1 MSPELRTL
9 LLSLAVVG
17 VIVVIVPL
25 APIVLV
31 YAERKLIGRI
41 QRRMGPWH
49 VGPLGLLQTIADT
62 VKLLLKEQLMPK
74 RALPI
79 AYLLAPMLVV
89 VPAMAVV
96 AGIPLGRE
104 WFVRALDLGLLYI
117 LAVPSLG
124 IIGFLMAGWGSG
136 NKYAMLGTARVV
148 AQAISYELPLVVA
161 VLSVGLVAGTLNLS
175 EVVEAQRTVWYALVM
190 PVAFGVFLLAGLA
203 ELARLPFDIT
213 TAESEIMG
221 GPWVEYSGI
230 QWSMFFLA
238 EYANM
243 LVVAILATLLF
254 LGGWQGP
261 WLPSV
266 LWLLI
271 KVAGVLAL
279 MLWLRG
285 AVPRIRIDQL
295 MSLAWRVL
303 LPLAIANFMVAGV
316 FVVFGGPAAA
326 VSGGLLAAPAFLFYR
341 SRWRGFA
348 NPALVK
354 PVFRTRATA

>member
-1 MSPELRTL
+1 
-9 LLSLAVVG
+9 
-17 VIVVIVPL
+17 
-25 APIVLV
+25 
-31 YAERKLIGRI
+31 
-41 QRRMGPWH
+41 
-49 VGPLGLLQTIADT
+49 
-62 VKLLLKEQLMPK
+62 
-74 RALPI
+74 
-79 AYLLAPMLVV
+79 
-89 VPAMAVV
+89 
-96 AGIPLGRE
+96 
-104 WFVRALDLGLLYI
+104 
-117 LAVPSLG
+117 
-124 IIGFLMAGWGSG
+124 
-136 NKYAMLGTARVV
+136 MLGTARVV